1 MNSIIIHHKTDLLIC
16 KDCKFALIP
25 SRINKHFRDSP
36 HKLRPHIQTQIKNH
50 FSHIDNLVTYN
61 HQIKSRIQIFLES
74 IDQTSSI
81 SELAIYSNKLAYS
94 YYSYISRS
102 RRPIEDHLKAYH
114 NWENPR
120 IRGRKKKSNENNPWE
135 INISC
140 QRFFKFEPRLD
151 YFRVNSNR
159 ASSNRVSI
167 EPSIEI
173 SRERDSSSS
182 ESDKED
188 LDLLRSIS
196 HDT

>member
-1 MNSIIIHHKTDLLIC
+1 MNSIIIYHETGLLIC

-36 HKLRPHIQTQIKNH
+36 HKLRSHIRTQIENY
-50 FSHIDNLVTYN
+50 FSHIDNLVTYD

-74 IDQTSSI
+74 INQTSSI
-81 SELAIYSNKLAYS
+81 SELAIYSNELACS
-94 YYSYISRS
+94 YCSYISRS
-102 RRPIEDHLKAYH
+102 RRSIEDYLKAYH
-114 NWENPR
+114 DWENSR
-120 IRGRKKKSNENNPWE
+120 IRGRKKKSNENNSWE

-140 QRFFKFEPRLD
+140 QRFFKFGFELD

-159 ASSNRVSI
+159 ASPNKVSI
-167 EPSIEI
+167 GSSIKI

-196 HDT
+196 HGT